1 MKIRP
6 SLKAYFLVM
15 MIITGISIITIM
27 SVVSFNYFLTGVNFS
42 LSNAMR
48 AQAFKRHVSDGNP
61 VRLNDF
67 FIASRW
73 EDLPEKIKTKLNEND
88 LIENELLKEID
99 GNPLIEKPEAG
110 YFVMKLISNDNQVR
124 YVSTMF
130 HKNNIGR
137 SPRHKI
143 VREAPPFLYLI
154 LIALGLMFV
163 FALVPYII
171 IRKVATPIEKLM
183 NWTKNLDN
191 KQLSQPIPDFHYS
204 ELNNLASI
212 VQSSLRSVQEG
223 LDREQRFLGYA
234 SHELRTPIA
243 ITRTNTELLRKMI
256 EKDISVDKQLQVLER
271 IERASF
277 NMTDLTETLLWLNRK
292 TDKSIPLISISIG
305 KLTEQLLE
313 ELTYLLSGKNVEVKI
328 KTDETV
334 LLLPQA
340 LCRIVINNL
349 LRNALQHT
357 TEGKIK
363 IIQAGSKLIINN
375 REFDSQEI
383 ENIEQIE
390 KTENQLKNELG
401 FGLGLEL
408 TERLIQHYAWQYKNV
423 ATKDGHYVEIN
434 FL

>member
-1 MKIRP
+1 MKIRR

-48 AQAFKRHVSDGNP
+48 AQAFKRPVSDGNP

-137 SPRHKI
+137 SPRRNI
-143 VREAPPFLYLI
+143 VREPPPFLYLI

-212 VQSSLRSVQEG
+212 VQSSLYSVQDSLE
-223 LDREQRFLGYA
+223 REQQFLGYA

-256 EKDISVDKQLQVLER
+256 DKDIGVEKQLQVLDR
-271 IERASF
+271 LERASI

-292 TDKSIPLISISIG
+292 TALSIPLSSISIG
-305 KLTEQLLE
+305 LLTKQLLE
-313 ELTYLLSGKNVEVKI
+313 ELTYLLNGKSVEINI
-328 KTDETV
+328 KTDETTQ
-334 LLLPQA
+334 LLPEA

-349 LRNALQHT
+349 IRNALQHS
-357 TEGKIK
+357 TEGSIEITQSGHYLSIK
-363 IIQAGSKLIINN
+363 N
-375 REFDSQEI
+375 QEHSDLNKQSSSGG
-383 ENIEQIE
+383 NI
-390 KTENQLKNELG
+390 KNELG

-408 TERLIQHYAWQYKNV
+408 TERLVKQYNWQYIN
-423 ATKDGHYVEIN
+423 TSTEYGHYVEIH
-434 FL
+434 FK

>member
-6 SLKAYFLVM
+6 SLKGYFLIM
-15 MIITGISIITIM
+15 IIITGVTTISIM
-27 SVVSFNYFLTGVNFS
+27 SAVSFNYFLTGIDFS
-42 LSNAMR
+42 MSNAMR
-48 AQAFKRHVSDGNP
+48 AQAYKKPVSDGHP
-61 VRLNDF
+61 IQLNDF
-67 FIASRW
+67 IVATRW
-73 EDLPEKIKTKLNEND
+73 EDLPPLIKANLNQEDVVDN
-88 LIENELLKEID
+88 LLLKSID
-99 GNPLIEKPEAG
+99 GNPLFGPPEAG
-110 YFVMKLISNDNQVR
+110 YFVLRVTRKNKIRYISSMF
-124 YVSTMF
+124 VSP
-130 HKNNIGR
+130 KWQY
-137 SPRHKI
+137 SEPSVQDKI
-143 VREAPPFLYLI
+143 PPFFYLS
-154 LIALGLMFV
+154 LIAFALMAL
-163 FALVPYII
+163 FALVPYFI
-171 IRKVATPIEKLM
+171 IRKVANPVEKLM
-183 NWTKNLDN
+183 AWTKNLS
-191 KQLSQPIPDFHYS
+191 KGKLIQPIPDFHFS
-204 ELNNLASI
+204 ELNSLASI

-256 EKDISVDKQLQVLER
+256 EKDISVNKQLQVLER

-328 KTDETV
+328 KTDETL

-357 TEGKIK
+357 TEGKIR

-383 ENIEQIE
+383 EDIGQIE

-408 TERLIQHYAWQYKNV
+408 TERLIQHYDWQYKNV
-423 ATKDGHYVEIN
+423 ATEDGHYVEIN
-434 FL
+434 FS